1 MTLPLKPNSPLFLP
15 HPLQESDQSRP
26 KDDQTQ
32 LDTSSPLASEE
43 NGRERL
49 KRHRV
54 AVAGQVWIPEKWG
67 KEEFLKDWIDGSAF
81 EASLFPSGVV
91 SARRALARDAKR
103 LSPNNNTATATAASA
118 GALRIFNTRRSGGGL
133 LEGLY
138 RVIMRRNS
146 VYVTFI
152 IAGAFVGERA
162 VDYGVHKL
170 WERNNVGKRYE
181 DISVLGQ
188 RQSEE

>member
-1 MTLPLKPNSPLFLP
+1 M
-15 HPLQESDQSRP
+15 D
-26 KDDQTQ
+26 
-32 LDTSSPLASEE
+32 
-43 NGRERL
+43 
-49 KRHRV
+49 
-54 AVAGQVWIPEKWG
+54 
-67 KEEFLKDWIDGSAF
+67 SA
-81 EASLFPSGVV
+81 A
-91 SARRALARDAKR
+91 
-103 LSPNNNTATATAASA
+103 
-118 GALRIFNTRRSGGGL
+118 RRSGGGL
-133 LEGLY
+133 FEGLY

-170 WERNNVGKRYE
+170 WEYNNVGKQYE

>member
-1 MTLPLKPNSPLFLP
+1 M
-15 HPLQESDQSRP
+15 DY
-26 KDDQTQ
+26 
-32 LDTSSPLASEE
+32 
-43 NGRERL
+43 
-49 KRHRV
+49 
-54 AVAGQVWIPEKWG
+54 
-67 KEEFLKDWIDGSAF
+67 
-81 EASLFPSGVV
+81 
-91 SARRALARDAKR
+91 
-103 LSPNNNTATATAASA
+103 AA
-118 GALRIFNTRRSGGGL
+118 RRSGGGL

-152 IAGAFVGERA
+152 IAGAFAGERA

-170 WERNNVGKRYE
+170 WEYNNVGKRYD